1 MTTLLNRKRLALL
14 SLATFAVIFGTGC
27 GRLRDHVYRSRLPGH
42 YAAYTRDRKQPP
54 TADSLDLN
62 EDGSCVHSF
71 LRPGEKDRKEQSC
84 TWTLTDKLDGS
95 WLRFEDLSDGIHRKC
110 KGSCVVEAAAWDG
123 EFVTGFDLPSTP
135 NIFYAK

>member
-1 MTTLLNRKRLALL
+1 MKRLALL
-14 SLATFAVIFGTGC
+14 SMVAVAVIWGIGC

-42 YAAYTRDRKQPP
+42 YAAYTKDRRQPQS
-54 TADSLDLN
+54 ADTLDLN
-62 EDGSCVHSF
+62 ENGSCVHRF
-71 LRPGEKDRKEQSC
+71 FRPGEKDVTEQSC

-110 KGSCVVEAAAWDG
+110 TATCVVEASAWDG

-135 NIFYAK
+135 DIFYAK